1 MLPSAQSGYLQS
13 STCHCPPVSH
23 SCRWRGGGVVISMG
37 GGAELVLV
45 FIIPNNASS
54 HQSPALDT
62 VDTGAKTG
70 PPTTTQLSIAWVA
83 SHHQTAVR
91 GMMSC

>member
-1 MLPSAQSGYLQS
+1 
-13 STCHCPPVSH
+13 
-23 SCRWRGGGVVISMG
+23 MG

-62 VDTGAKTG
+62 VDTAAKTG
-70 PPTTTQLSIAWVA
+70 HPTTQLSIVWVA
-83 SHHQTAVR
+83 SVEVEEPRHQTAVR

>member
-1 MLPSAQSGYLQS
+1 M
-13 STCHCPPVSH
+13 
-23 SCRWRGGGVVISMG
+23 GGGV
-37 GGAELVLV
+37 ELVLV

-62 VDTGAKTG
+62 VDTVDTAAKTG
-70 PPTTTQLSIAWVA
+70 LPTTQLSIVWVA
-83 SHHQTAVR
+83 SVEVEEPRHQTAVR

>member
-1 MLPSAQSGYLQS
+1 
-13 STCHCPPVSH
+13 
-23 SCRWRGGGVVISMG
+23 MG

-62 VDTGAKTG
+62 VDTAAKPG
-70 PPTTTQLSIAWVA
+70 HPATTQLNIAWVA
-83 SHHQTAVR
+83 SVEVEESHHQTAVR

>member
-1 MLPSAQSGYLQS
+1 
-13 STCHCPPVSH
+13 
-23 SCRWRGGGVVISMG
+23 MG

-62 VDTGAKTG
+62 VDTVDILEQKLAS
-70 PPTTTQLSIAWVA
+70 PPPSWVA
-83 SHHQTAVR
+83 SVEVEELHHQTAVR

>member
-1 MLPSAQSGYLQS
+1 
-13 STCHCPPVSH
+13 
-23 SCRWRGGGVVISMG
+23 MG

-62 VDTGAKTG
+62 VDTAAKTG
-70 PPTTTQLSIAWVA
+70 LPTTHLSIVWVA
-83 SHHQTAVR
+83 SVEVEEPRHQTAVR

>member
-1 MLPSAQSGYLQS
+1 
-13 STCHCPPVSH
+13 
-23 SCRWRGGGVVISMG
+23 MG

-62 VDTGAKTG
+62 VDTAAKTG
-70 PPTTTQLSIAWVA
+70 HPTTTQLSVAWVA
-83 SHHQTAVR
+83 SVEVKESRHQTAVR

>member
-1 MLPSAQSGYLQS
+1 
-13 STCHCPPVSH
+13 
-23 SCRWRGGGVVISMG
+23 MG

-70 PPTTTQLSIAWVA
+70 HPATTQLSIAWVA
-83 SHHQTAVR
+83 SVEVEESHQQTAVH

>member
-1 MLPSAQSGYLQS
+1 M
-13 STCHCPPVSH
+13 
-23 SCRWRGGGVVISMG
+23 
-37 GGAELVLV
+37 ELVLV

-70 PPTTTQLSIAWVA
+70 LPTNQLSIAWVA
-83 SHHQTAVR
+83 SVEVEEPRHQTAVR

>member
-1 MLPSAQSGYLQS
+1 
-13 STCHCPPVSH
+13 
-23 SCRWRGGGVVISMG
+23 MG

-62 VDTGAKTG
+62 VDTVDTGAKTG
-70 PPTTTQLSIAWVA
+70 HPTTTQLSVAWVA
-83 SHHQTAVR
+83 SVEVEEPRHQTAVR

>member
-1 MLPSAQSGYLQS
+1 
-13 STCHCPPVSH
+13 
-23 SCRWRGGGVVISMG
+23 MG

-62 VDTGAKTG
+62 VDTAAKTG
-70 PPTTTQLSIAWVA
+70 LPTTTQLSVAWVA
-83 SHHQTAVR
+83 SVEVEEPRHQTAVR
-91 GMMSC
+91 DMMSC

>member
-1 MLPSAQSGYLQS
+1 
-13 STCHCPPVSH
+13 
-23 SCRWRGGGVVISMG
+23 MG

-62 VDTGAKTG
+62 VDTAAKTG
-70 PPTTTQLSIAWVA
+70 LPTAQLSIVWVA
-83 SHHQTAVR
+83 SVEVEEPRHQTAVR
-91 GMMSC
+91 DMILC

>member
-1 MLPSAQSGYLQS
+1 
-13 STCHCPPVSH
+13 
-23 SCRWRGGGVVISMG
+23 MG

-70 PPTTTQLSIAWVA
+70 LPTTILGGIC
-83 SHHQTAVR
+83 R
-91 GMMSC
+91 GGGAPSSDSSPWHDVLLDIQILTT

>member
-1 MLPSAQSGYLQS
+1 
-13 STCHCPPVSH
+13 
-23 SCRWRGGGVVISMG
+23 MG

-62 VDTGAKTG
+62 VDTAAKTG
-70 PPTTTQLSIAWVA
+70 HPTIKLSVAWVA
-83 SHHQTAVR
+83 SVEVEEPRHQTAVR

>member
-1 MLPSAQSGYLQS
+1 
-13 STCHCPPVSH
+13 
-23 SCRWRGGGVVISMG
+23 MG

-45 FIIPNNASS
+45 FIIHNNASS

-70 PPTTTQLSIAWVA
+70 HPTTQLSIVWVA
-83 SHHQTAVR
+83 SVEVEEPRHQTAVR
-91 GMMSC
+91 DMMSC